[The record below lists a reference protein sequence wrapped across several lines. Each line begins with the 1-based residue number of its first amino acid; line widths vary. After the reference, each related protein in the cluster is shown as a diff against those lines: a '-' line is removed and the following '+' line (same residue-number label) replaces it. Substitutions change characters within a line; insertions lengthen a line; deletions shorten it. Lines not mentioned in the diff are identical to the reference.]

1 MVLMTEPHYHTN
13 DNGKHLSPCVD
24 LPCDGRNKPG
34 PNSPTIKSKR
44 YQVSHLHDPMAKP
57 SKVGN
62 AVLGDGDIWIE
73 VMCKSIKTGEFMS
86 FFKSTKNP
94 DIKVPDE
101 PPTGASRVVYLES
114 SYRERFME
122 VNQASSFDRS

>member
-13 DNGKHLSPCVD
+13 DNGKHLSPCVN
-24 LPCDGRNKPG
+24 LPCDGRKKLN
-34 PNSPTIKSKR
+34 PNSPTIKSKK